1 MSSICDFLCKAMCRD
16 SRTVPGAAATE
27 IELARRLK
35 EFSFKETG

>member
-1 MSSICDFLCKAMCRD
+1 MHDQFLCQAMAKD

-27 IELARRLK
+27 IELARRVK